1 MTKRLFMAMAVMA
14 MAMMTACERADGEK
28 DVTVEVDADE
38 WKEEKKFTFTIKG
51 DFQNPEFSGG
61 NKVMRKAAGNQY
73 MTADGTEMT
82 DLWVVD
88 VVGGEIKQMLH
99 QVPADEAWGSPTMSL
114 TLGTHHVMFL
124 ASRGQGAAYADG
136 VVTWTKPLDTFYL
149 DYEVTVVKTSNGNR
163 AVTLNRC
170 ATKMQLAV
178 EDAIPSGT
186 TSVTIAPEHWFNGWN
201 MLTGEPVTATDYSVQ
216 FAISEGMW
224 GRAGLN
230 LTAWSLSAADEWTT
244 DVTVTSKAGETTNAS
259 VTIPDAPFVANR
271 ATIYRGNLYSNTE
284 APSVSLKAEWL
295 ANYEGVY

>member
-1 MTKRLFMAMAVMA
+1 MKKLFIAFFALATLCGCQQIPDSDDAQLGILDTKD
-14 MAMMTACERADGEK
+14 TK
-28 DVTVEVDADE
+28 H
-38 WKEEKKFTFTIKG
+38 FTFTVKG
-51 DFQNPEFSGG
+51 DFLNPTFSRA
-61 NKVMRKAAGNQY
+61 NAY
-73 MTADGTEMT
+73 MTADGVEMT

-99 QVPADEAWGSPTMSL
+99 QSSTDADWGSPKMSL
-114 TLGTHHVMFL
+114 TLGTHHIMFL
-124 ASRGQGAAYADG
+124 ASRGQGAAYQDG

-178 EDAIPSGT
+178 EDAIPTGT

-224 GRAGLN
+224 GRTGLN
-230 LTAWSLSAADEWTT
+230 LTAWSLSSDDEWTT
-244 DVTVTSKAGETTNAS
+244 DVTITSKAGEITNAS
-259 VTIPDAPFVANR
+259 VTIPDAPFLANR
-271 ATIYRGNLYSNTE
+271 ATTYTGKLFSDNSAST
-284 APSVSLKAEWL
+284 VSLATSWL
-295 ANYEGVY
+295 TSYEGVY

>member
-1 MTKRLFMAMAVMA
+1 MFATVLFALV
-14 MAMMTACERADGEK
+14 ACQKIDDAF
-28 DVTVEVDADE
+28 DVNGGGNFEPS
-38 WKEEKKFTFTIKG
+38 KQFTFTVKG
-51 DFQNPEFSGG
+51 DFLNPTFSRA
-61 NKVMRKAAGNQY
+61 NAY
-73 MTADGTEMT
+73 MTADGVEMT

-88 VVGGEIKQMLH
+88 VVTVPGESSPVIKQMLH
-99 QVPADEAWGSPTMSL
+99 QSSTDAEWGSPKMSL

-178 EDAIPSGT
+178 EDAIPTGT
-186 TSVTIAPEHWFNGWN
+186 TSVTIAPEHWFSGWN

-216 FAISEGMW
+216 FSISEGMW
-224 GRAGLN
+224 GRTGLN

-259 VTIPDAPFVANR
+259 VTIPDAPFLANR
-271 ATIYRGNLYSNTE
+271 ATTYTGKLFSDNSAST
-284 APSVSLKAEWL
+284 VSLATSWL
-295 ANYEGVY
+295 TSYEGVY